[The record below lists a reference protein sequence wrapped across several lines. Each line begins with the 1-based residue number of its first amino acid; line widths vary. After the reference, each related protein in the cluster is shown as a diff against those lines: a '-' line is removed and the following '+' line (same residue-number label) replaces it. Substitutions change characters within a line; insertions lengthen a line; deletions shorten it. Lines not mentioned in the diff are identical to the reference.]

1 MVLIYNKSLFEIHFT
16 NTIINVIKFLDDK
29 TSWAQYKWISWW
41 FFLLVSMFPY
51 YGVQPF
57 FFVFIF
63 FMIDK
68 TDEYQ
73 LVKYILD
80 FKKMI
85 FVTAGVEN
93 GMIGYVLYF
102 VCATLNEYK
111 TMDDYKK

>member
-1 MVLIYNKSLFEIHFT
+1 
-16 NTIINVIKFLDDK
+16 
-29 TSWAQYKWISWW
+29 
-41 FFLLVSMFPY
+41 
-51 YGVQPF
+51 
-57 FFVFIF
+57 
-63 FMIDK
+63 MIDK
-68 TDEYQ
+68 SDEYQ